1 MRLFSVATS
10 GDRASALELLPCLW
24 QFGRDR
30 NALNRETASGW
41 LRKGLFHMAKSE
53 IGAIIL
59 AAGMGT
65 RMKSARHKVLHA
77 IGGRAMI
84 RHLLDS
90 LNRLGASKQVLV
102 VGALKEQLEEAL
114 PDAEFAIQ
122 DPPLGT
128 GHAVLAARDAL
139 AGFAGDI
146 LILYGDV
153 PMVRAET
160 MSRMIAAL
168 HERDD
173 TALVVLGFT
182 PRDPAQYGRL
192 VVAKNKSADGAL
204 EAIVEFREATADQRR
219 IRLCNSGIM
228 AVKGAL
234 LFDLLE
240 KVDNQ
245 NAKGEYYLTDIVA
258 IARGQGRGAV
268 AVEASEEEVM
278 GINSRAELAEAEA
291 IFQAERRTEAMEAGV
306 TLLDPATVYF
316 SHDTV
321 LGKDVTIGPSVFFG
335 PGVTI
340 HDRVMIHAFSHL
352 EGAEVGEGASVGPF
366 ARLRPGA
373 HIKAGAKV
381 GNFVEIKK
389 AVIEEG
395 AKVNHLAYIGDA
407 RIGKGANIGA
417 GTITCNYDG
426 FNKHFTDIGEGAFIG
441 SNTALVAPVTIG
453 DGAIVG
459 AGSVVTKDVAANALA
474 VTRAAHTEKEGWAEK
489 FRHRNAKDEES

>member
-1 MRLFSVATS
+1 
-10 GDRASALELLPCLW
+10 
-24 QFGRDR
+24 
-30 NALNRETASGW
+30 
-41 LRKGLFHMAKSE
+41 MAKTE
-53 IGAIIL
+53 IGAVIL

-65 RMKSARHKVLHA
+65 RMKSGLHKVLHS

-84 RHLLDS
+84 DHLLGS
-90 LNRLGASKQVLV
+90 LATLGASKKVLV
-102 VGALKEQLEEAL
+102 VGALREQLEAAI
-114 PDAEFAIQ
+114 DGVEFALQ

-153 PMVRAET
+153 PMLRRET
-160 MSRMIAAL
+160 MNQMIAAL
-168 HERDD
+168 HGGDD
-173 TALVVLGFT
+173 IALAVLGFT
-182 PRDPAQYGRL
+182 PRDPGAYGRL
-192 VVAKNKSADGAL
+192 VVGADGAL
-204 EAIVEFREATADQRR
+204 QAIVEFKEASAEERR
-219 IRLCNSGIM
+219 IGLCNSGIM
-228 AVKGAL
+228 AVRGKL

-245 NAKGEYYLTDIVA
+245 NAKGEYYLTDIVG
-258 IARGQGRGAV
+258 IARDQGRGV
-268 AVEASEEEVM
+268 VVVEASEEEVM
-278 GINSRAELAEAEA
+278 GINSRAELAEAEDA
-291 IFQAERRTEAMEAGV
+291 FQAERRTEAMEAGV

-321 LGKDVTIGPSVFFG
+321 LDKDVTIGPNVFFG

-340 HDRVMIHAFSHL
+340 HDRVTINAFSHI
-352 EGAEVGEGASVGPF
+352 EGAEVGEGATIGPF

-373 HIKAGAKV
+373 DIKSGAKV

-395 AKVNHLAYIGDA
+395 AKVGHLSYIGDA
-407 RIGKGANIGA
+407 RVGKNANIGA

-441 SNTALVAPVTIG
+441 SNTALVAPVKVG
-453 DGAIVG
+453 DGAIIG
-459 AGSVVTKDVAANALA
+459 AGSVVAKDVAADALA

-489 FRHRNAKDEES
+489 FRDRNRKDKES